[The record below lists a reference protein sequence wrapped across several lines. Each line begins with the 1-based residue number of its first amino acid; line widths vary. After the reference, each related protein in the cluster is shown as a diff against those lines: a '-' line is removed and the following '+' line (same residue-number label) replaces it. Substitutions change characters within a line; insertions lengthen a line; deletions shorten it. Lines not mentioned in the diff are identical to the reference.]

1 MTRPDQLRR
10 IFVELRAVLPDEPAW
25 RLLKLAAYILKAHR
39 EPEGL
44 DLDGFVERSPFCSL
58 DVAKAI
64 EDGGWKV
71 LDFER
76 RQGMSFGDE
85 ISENHYRT
93 ESRLRNLLGRTTWP
107 RSGMD

>member
-1 MTRPDQLRR
+1 VTRPDQLRR
-10 IFVELRAVLPDEPAW
+10 VFVELRAVLPDEPAW
-25 RLLKLAAYILKAHR
+25 RLLKLAAYIVKAHR
-39 EPEGL
+39 EPESF
-44 DLDGFVERSPFCSL
+44 DFEEFVERSPFFAL
-58 DVAKAI
+58 DVAQAI

-85 ISENHYRT
+85 ISDNHHRT

-107 RSGMD
+107 RSGTD

>member
-1 MTRPDQLRR
+1 VTRPDQLRR

-25 RLLKLAAYILKAHR
+25 RLLKLAAYIVKAHR
-39 EPEGL
+39 EPELL
-44 DLDGFVERSPFCSL
+44 DLDGFVERSPFFAL
-58 DVAKAI
+58 DVAQAI
-64 EDGGWKV
+64 ADGGWKV

-93 ESRLRNLLGRTTWP
+93 EVRLRYLIGRTSWP
-107 RSGMD
+107 RSGTD